1 MPLPGA
7 GYGTPVI
14 WGDRVFLTAAVPIGP
29 ILDPVPD
36 DAPGAHDNAPV
47 RQRHRFIALA
57 IDRTSGEIVWETV
70 LHEQLPHAGFHV
82 SGALAAASAVTD
94 GEHLIAFFGSYGI
107 YGLDL
112 DGEVS
117 RTTTWAT
124 CRSSTA
130 TATARARPP
139 PSSGMSCTC
148 AVRDTCTASGGP

>member
-14 WGDRVFLTAAVPIGP
+14 WRDRIFLTAAVQVGP
-29 ILDPVPD
+29 ILDPEPD
-36 DAPGAHDNAPV
+36 DAPGAHDHAAV
-47 RQRHRFIALA
+47 RQAHRFVAFA
-57 IDRTSGEIVWETV
+57 IDRQSGEIVWETV
-70 LHEQLPHAGFHV
+70 LHEQLPHAGFYV
-82 SGALAAASAVTD
+82 TGALASASAVTD
-94 GEHLIAFFGSYGI
+94 SEHLIAFFGSYGI

-130 TATARARPP
+130 TARARPP